1 MPKPIQGIHHI
12 TGMAGDAQ
20 RNLDFYTRQLG
31 MRLVKRTVNFD
42 DPGTYHFYFADE
54 IGHPGT
60 VLTFFPWG
68 DARKGRRG
76 AGQVAVTGFRVPQ
89 GSMGFWADQLERLG
103 ITASGPHGRFDD
115 EVLAFAD
122 PDGFLIELTAEPG
135 TGSLPGDDQLTYP
148 GGGIPAEHAIR
159 GFAAPTLYSTNPAET
174 ANLLTNVFGFREV
187 GQSGK
192 RVRFTSG
199 EGAGTT
205 VDVEDHTGEDGGR
218 MGAGVMHH
226 IAWRATDDAD
236 QLEWRERLT
245 GLGFEVTPVMDRQ
258 YFHSIYFREPGG
270 VLFEIATDPPGFLYD
285 ESVETLGSALRLPPW
300 LEPKRDQIEQ
310 LLPPLVLPQPDRQS
324 AD

>member
-20 RNLDFYTRQLG
+20 RNFNFYTQQLG
-31 MRLVKRTVNFD
+31 MRLVKKTVNFD

-76 AGQVAVTGFRVPQ
+76 AGEVGVTGFRIPQ
-89 GSMGFWADQLERLG
+89 GSMGFWVDHLKRLG
-103 ITASGPHGRFDD
+103 LSTSGPRMRFDD
-115 EVLAFAD
+115 EVLAFSD
-122 PDGFLIELTAEPG
+122 PDGFVIELIVEPRA
-135 TGSLPGDDQLTYP
+135 GSLPGDDQHYYP

-159 GFAAPTLYSTNPAET
+159 GFAAPTLYSTDPAET
-174 ANLLTNVFGFREV
+174 AHLLTEVFGFREA
-187 GQSGK
+187 G
-192 RVRFTSG
+192 RMERRTRFTAG
-199 EGAGTT
+199 QGAGTT
-205 VDVEDHTGEDGGR
+205 VEVEDHTGEENGR

-226 IAWRATDDAD
+226 IAWRAYDDAD
-236 QLEWRERLT
+236 QLEWREKLT
-245 GLGFEVTPVMDRQ
+245 GLNFEVTPVMDRQ

-270 VLFEIATDPPGFLYD
+270 VLFEIATDQPGFLYD

-300 LEPKRDQIEQ
+300 LEPKRDQIEEI
-310 LLPPLVLPQPDRQS
+310 LPPLVTPQPDRRS